1 MQAREQERQ
10 KRIDYFKQLDGYE
23 LPREDVYV
31 I

>member
-1 MQAREQERQ
+1 MQTRERERQ

-23 LPREDVYV
+23 IPREDVYV

>member
-1 MQAREQERQ
+1 MQTRERERQ

-23 LPREDVYV
+23 IPRENVYV